1 MRALFLDTCAILK
14 YFLPEKGSEVVRWLC
29 SRKAILCGVR
39 CTSSPRVKQEF
50 FDVVDRKCQ
59 SGQISQ
65 DQADQIRITA
75 SDLFKRFIHVRGDT
89 PLPGLSSKDITADEL
104 VERHK
109 LTIGKNN
116 WDMDHIETIVNHL
129 RFLTGTSK
137 IQVVTADRG
146 FGEILE
152 REGYVIINPE
162 AKKLDD
168 LLAEWST
175 ANGGLRYQ

>member
-39 CTSSPRVKQEF
+39 CTSSPRVRQEF

-65 DQADQIRITA
+65 DQADQIKITA
-75 SDLFKRFIHVRGDT
+75 SELFTRLIHVRGDT
-89 PLPGLSSKDITADEL
+89 TLPGLSGKDITADEL
-104 VERHK
+104 GERHK
-109 LTIGKNN
+109 LTIGKYN

-137 IQVVTADRG
+137 IQVVTADMG
-146 FGEILE
+146 IGEILE
-152 REGYVIINPE
+152 LEGYDIINPE

-175 ANGGLRYQ
+175 AN